1 MKPGNAKLVGLG
13 LAGLLL
19 FSSGC
24 MVGPK
29 YQRPSVPAPVAYG
42 EAPPEGWKEAQ
53 PTDGVI
59 RGKWW
64 EAYQDSELNTLE
76 DQVNISNQNVL
87 AGEAQYRA
95 AQAAVRA
102 ARADLFPAI
111 GAGASVT
118 ASRTPPALSTAATT
132 ARAGAH
138 AVYSIPLE
146 ISYAPDV
153 WGGIRRTVAADTA
166 VAQASA
172 AQLENVR
179 LLYHAELAADYFQLR
194 GADND
199 GKLLDDSVKSYEQFL
214 QLTKNRYDSGLASMG
229 DVEQAQTQLET
240 TRAQL
245 KDLGVLRTQLEHA
258 IAVLTGRPP
267 AGFAIPPAPLQSV
280 PPVIPVGVPST
291 LLERRPDIA
300 AEERQ
305 VAAANERIGVARAAL
320 YPAITLT
327 AGGGSETASLLKLF
341 TGPSYLWSIGGQ
353 LAQTLFDKGK
363 RQAQISLTQATY
375 DGTVAGYRQT
385 VLTAFQQVEDNLAA
399 LRVLAEEATIQDRAV
414 AAAGESLKISTAQY
428 QGGIASYLQVIT
440 SQTIAQQDQRAAVD
454 IQTRRMVASVA
465 LIQAL
470 GGGWDI
476 SKLPPG

>member
-1 MKPGNAKLVGLG
+1 
-13 LAGLLL
+13 
-19 FSSGC
+19 

-29 YQRPSVPAPVAYG
+29 YQRPSIPTPGAYG
-42 EAPPEGWKEAQ
+42 EALPEGWKEAQ
-53 PTDGVI
+53 PTDGAI

-64 EAYQDSELNTLE
+64 ETYQDPQLNALE

-102 ARADLFPAI
+102 ARADLFPVI
-111 GAGASVT
+111 GISASAVAT
-118 ASRTPPALSTAATT
+118 HTPTALSGTSANVAA
-132 ARAGAH
+132 RPGVH

-146 ISYAPDV
+146 VSYAPDV
-153 WGGIRRTVAADTA
+153 WGSIRRTVAADTA
-166 VAQASA
+166 AAQASA

-194 GADND
+194 GLDSED
-199 GKLLDDSVKSYEQFL
+199 QLLTDMVTSYAQFL
-214 QLTKNRYDSGLASMG
+214 QLTRNRYDSGVASMG
-229 DVEQAQTQLET
+229 DVAQAQTQLET

-245 KDLGVLRTQLEHA
+245 RDLGVPRAQFEHA
-258 IAVLTGRPP
+258 IAVLIGKAP
-267 AGFAIPPAPLQSV
+267 AGFAIPPAPLQSL
-280 PPVIPVGVPST
+280 PPVTPVGIPSA

-300 AEERQ
+300 AGERQ
-305 VAAANERIGVARAAL
+305 VAAANEEIGVAKAAL
-320 YPAITLT
+320 YPAILLT
-327 AGGGSETASLLKLF
+327 AEGGTETANLLKLF

-363 RQAQISLTQATY
+363 RRAQIALTQANY
-375 DGTVAGYRQT
+375 DATVASYRQT
-385 VLTAFQQVEDNLAA
+385 VLSAFQQVEDNLAA
-399 LRVLAEEATIQDRAV
+399 LRILAEEAGIEDRAV
-414 AAAGESLKISTAQY
+414 TSAQESLKISTAQY

-440 SQTIAQQDQRAAVD
+440 TQTIAQQDQRAAVD
-454 IQTRRMVASVA
+454 IQTRRMVASVS

-470 GGGWDI
+470 GGGWDT